1 MIRPHS
7 IHPVRLQVL
16 HVEQEVSGGEMT
28 VRECVLSA
36 DLERTALLA
45 EEAKLLGEQKKEDE
59 EEEGKGGK
67 AGGEGGEGKSADD
80 PSSRRL
86 MEIYKRME
94 VIDAHTAES
103 RASAILAVS
112 TEWQLIYLTM
122 MQ

>member
-1 MIRPHS
+1 MPF
-7 IHPVRLQVL
+7 HPILLQVL
-16 HVEQEVSGGEMT
+16 HVEQEVTGGDMS
-28 VRECVLSA
+28 VLECVLSA
-36 DLERTALLA
+36 DVERAALLA
-45 EEAKLLGEQKKEDE
+45 EEAKLLSEQKKED

-67 AGGEGGEGKSADD
+67 AGEGGGEGKSADD

-112 TEWQLIYLTM
+112 TDVIESASPVTL
-122 MQ
+122 